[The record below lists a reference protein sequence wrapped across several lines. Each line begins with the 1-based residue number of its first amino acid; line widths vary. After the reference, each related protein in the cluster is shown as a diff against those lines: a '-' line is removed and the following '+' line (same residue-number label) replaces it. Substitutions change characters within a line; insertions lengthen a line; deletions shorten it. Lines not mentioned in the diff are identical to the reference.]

1 MSESRHRRHRQQN
14 KVKIM
19 KALFVESESFTEWI
33 KHRMSDDTLAELQQ
47 ELMRHPEAGD
57 LMPGCGGL
65 RKIRTLDPQRSK
77 GKRGG
82 IRVIYL
88 YLPEVRRFFLIT
100 AFGKNEKEDL
110 TPQEKRAF
118 TKVAEAI
125 RSEVY

>member
-1 MSESRHRRHRQQN
+1 
-14 KVKIM
+14 
-19 KALFVESESFTEWI
+19 
-33 KHRMSDDTLAELQQ
+33 
-47 ELMRHPEAGD
+47 
-57 LMPGCGGL
+57 MPGCGGL

>member
-1 MSESRHRRHRQQN
+1 MFFQSTTL
-14 KVKIM
+14 IGP
-19 KALFVESESFTEWI
+19 LGSFSIT
-33 KHRMSDDTLAELQQ
+33 
-47 ELMRHPEAGD
+47 
-57 LMPGCGGL
+57 C
-65 RKIRTLDPQRSK
+65 RKIRTLDPQRGQ